1 MARGHRALEE
11 AFVEGQVCG
20 LRSTLAEA
28 EATTRVKKFQ
38 KRKPPELHHLKL
50 HDPNDPPKAH
60 RAAHEALGSRPP
72 LLTAPSFFKLPAQFL
87 GALPS

>member
-1 MARGHRALEE
+1 MRHLKLHNPNDPPPLKGAMARGHRALEE

-60 RAAHEALGSRPP
+60 RGLMR
-72 LLTAPSFFKLPAQFL
+72 LL
-87 GALPS
+87 GADLRY